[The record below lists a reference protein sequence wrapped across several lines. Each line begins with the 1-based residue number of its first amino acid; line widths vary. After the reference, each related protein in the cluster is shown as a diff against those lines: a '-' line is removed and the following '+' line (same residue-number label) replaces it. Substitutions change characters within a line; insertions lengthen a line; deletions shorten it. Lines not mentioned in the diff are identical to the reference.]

1 MSTTVG
7 NRRPGR
13 PAQFDRQHALDDLVS
28 LFWRRGYE
36 AATQEE
42 MLAATGLSSSSLY
55 RSFGTKGD
63 ILEAVLQ
70 RYVAT
75 ADAMFPELEHGHAGI
90 ADVQTFLDRV
100 ATLIDGPM
108 GTCGC
113 LVVETMRNPIN
124 EDPRI
129 KNLTDRHLMRMRDG
143 LASALQ
149 RAAEAGE
156 MPSPVSDTFVDALQA
171 GVIGVLARART
182 GDTQHALKLLRGVRA
197 LPQRQAEHPP
207 GEVAG

>member
-1 MSTTVG
+1 MSTTEEK
-7 NRRPGR
+7 RRPGR
-13 PAQFDRQHALDDLVS
+13 PTQFDRSHAIDDLLS
-28 LFWRRGYE
+28 LFWRKGYE

-55 RSFGTKGD
+55 RSFGTKAD

-75 ADAMFPELEHGHAGI
+75 ADPLLNALEHGHAGI
-90 ADVQTFLDRV
+90 ADIHTFLDHIE
-100 ATLIDGPM
+100 ANIDGPM

-124 EDPRI
+124 ANARI
-129 KNLTDRHLMRMRDG
+129 RNLTDRHLKRMHDG
-143 LASALQ
+143 LAAALQ
-149 RAAEAGE
+149 RAANAGE
-156 MPSPVSDTFVDALQA
+156 IPSSISVAFVDALQA

-182 GDTQHALKLLRGVRA
+182 GDTQHATKLLHGVRA
-197 LPQRQAEHPP
+197 LLPER
-207 GEVAG
+207 

>member
-7 NRRPGR
+7 KRRPGR
-13 PAQFDRQHALDDLVS
+13 PAQFDRQHALDDLLS
-28 LFWRRGYE
+28 LFWRKGYE

-55 RSFGTKGD
+55 RSFGTKAD

-75 ADAMFPELEHGHAGI
+75 ADPMLAALEHGHAGI
-90 ADVQTFLDRV
+90 ADIHTFLDHV
-100 ATLIDGPM
+100 DALIDGPL

-129 KNLTDRHLMRMRDG
+129 KNLTDRHLKRMRDG

-156 MPSPVSDTFVDALQA
+156 LPSSPAGTLVDALQA

-182 GDTQHALKLLRGVRA
+182 GDTTHATKLLRGVRA
-197 LPQRQAEHPP
+197 LLPER
-207 GEVAG
+207 

>member
-7 NRRPGR
+7 KRRPGR
-13 PAQFDRQHALDDLVS
+13 PAQFDRLHALDDLLS
-28 LFWRRGYE
+28 LFWRKGYE

-55 RSFGTKGD
+55 RSFGTKAD

-75 ADAMFPELEHGHAGI
+75 ADPMLAALEYGHAGV
-90 ADVQTFLDRV
+90 ADIHTFLDTV
-100 ATLIDGPM
+100 GALIDGPM

-129 KNLTDRHLMRMRDG
+129 KNLTDRHLTRMREG

-156 MPSPVSDTFVDALQA
+156 IPPSIAGTLVDALQA

-182 GDTQHALKLLRGVRA
+182 GDTRHTIRLLRGVRA
-197 LPQRQAEHPP
+197 LLPER
-207 GEVAG
+207 